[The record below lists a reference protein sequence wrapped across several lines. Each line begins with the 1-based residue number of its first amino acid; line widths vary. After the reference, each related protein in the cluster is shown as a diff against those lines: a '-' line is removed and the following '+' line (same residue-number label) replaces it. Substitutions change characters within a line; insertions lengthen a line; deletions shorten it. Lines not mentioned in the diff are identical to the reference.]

1 MSLGLSDDRN
11 RLRRRRLVF
20 GASFRWG
27 LALAV
32 GVGVGLYAHDIGS
45 DIAQQQVTEL
55 RMQLNEETESG
66 EKLRSEVIGLEAALR
81 SERDKVANWRARYKA
96 DVPSEDEMPI
106 MEAIRARLNEGV
118 STERLQTVVSIVRD
132 DVTCEPLGV
141 TKRFFVNNEISRGAN
156 DSVSFANGKITITG
170 DGVAARNANNKSE
183 AWFDTKSPVTLIIS
197 HLGGENSK
205 VSGLLP
211 LHQSVAIGDVEYR
224 FTAVVGARSFVNVT
238 GERCP
243 IS

>member
-11 RLRRRRLVF
+11 RRRRRRPVF
-20 GASFRWG
+20 SASLRWG
-27 LALAV
+27 LVLAV
-32 GVGVGLYAHDIGS
+32 GIGVGLYAHNIGS
-45 DIAQQQVTEL
+45 DIAQQQVGEL
-55 RMQLNEETESG
+55 RVQLTEETESG
-66 EKLRSEVIGLEAALR
+66 EKLRLEIIGLQAALR
-81 SERDKVANWRARYKA
+81 SERDKVANWRSRYED
-96 DVPSEDEMPI
+96 DVPNEREMPVV
-106 MEAIRARLNEGV
+106 AAVRKRLSEGV

-170 DGVAARNANNKSE
+170 DGVAARNASNQPE
-183 AWFDTKSPVTLIIS
+183 AWFDHKSPVTLTTS

-205 VSGLLP
+205 ISGQLP

>member
-11 RLRRRRLVF
+11 RRRRRRPVF
-20 GASFRWG
+20 SASLRWG
-27 LALAV
+27 LVLAV
-32 GVGVGLYAHDIGS
+32 GIGVGLYAHNIGS
-45 DIAQQQVTEL
+45 DIAQQQVGEL
-55 RMQLNEETESG
+55 RVQLTEETESG
-66 EKLRSEVIGLEAALR
+66 EKLRLEIIGLQAALR
-81 SERDKVANWRARYKA
+81 SERDKVANWRSRYED
-96 DVPSEDEMPI
+96 DVPNEREMPVV
-106 MEAIRARLNEGV
+106 AAVRKRLSEGV

-170 DGVAARNANNKSE
+170 DGVAARNASNQPE
-183 AWFDTKSPVTLIIS
+183 AWFDHKSPVTLTTS

-205 VSGLLP
+205 RAGQLP